1 MCVQTSEIVSKVK
14 VHSKEV
20 WAFVVGAAIPVLIA
34 TIGYIITV
42 NSGIQLYTES
52 YVLYPVAVLFSG
64 TLGFYLGTLWSDRD
78 VSTFFLTGF
87 LVVSAISLIL
97 YNRKELIADLL
108 FTVGFI
114 IGLGLVFSGAL
125 DYKLDITKFMEKMLK
140 RINWY
145 IFGTGITAMFE
156 IPLAQKID
164 AFQAKNIT
172 DLAYLIII
180 AVVFVSYLFLI
191 HRYIERQV

>member
-1 MCVQTSEIVSKVK
+1 MQTSQILSKAM

-34 TIGYIITV
+34 IIGYIITV
-42 NSGIQLYTES
+42 NSGIKLYTES
-52 YVLYPVAVLFSG
+52 YLLYPVSVLFSG
-64 TLGFYLGTLWSDRD
+64 TLGFYLGTLWSDRN

-87 LVVSAISLIL
+87 LVVSAICLIL
-97 YNRKELIADLL
+97 YNRKELITDLL

-125 DYKLDITKFMEKMLK
+125 DYKLDITKFMERILK

-164 AFQAKNIT
+164 TFQAKNIT

-180 AVVFVSYLFLI
+180 AVVFVTYLVLI
-191 HRYIERQV
+191 HRYIEKQVK